1 MADSHQRRAVHI
13 WLPCN
18 QPKLQAT
25 WQVKLAH
32 LLHEFT
38 SWRTTAIINA
48 AVRSQSESGLP
59 HQSFCSGISVARKLS
74 LQSLHR
80 KYNPTPALASL
91 LQDPCDG
98 GPLNRQTGAGV

>member
-1 MADSHQRRAVHI
+1 MQ
-13 WLPCN
+13 
-18 QPKLQAT
+18 
-25 WQVKLAH
+25 
-32 LLHEFT
+32 
-38 SWRTTAIINA
+38 
-48 AVRSQSESGLP
+48 QSEVRANQGSLTRA
-59 HQSFCSGISVARKLS
+59 FAVAFLLLAKLS